1 MTSNM
6 LGLGCAALLALVIG
20 HTAAATDTPD
30 VLYRGYAIVSEP
42 TIDLRSP
49 AGRLPACRDARYW
62 RDYWRSCRNRLSAP
76 AHEAAA
82 DLKSGGCTNSRIPK
96 TSGISGRAH

>member
-6 LGLGCAALLALVIG
+6 LGLGCAVALALVIG

-42 TIDLRSP
+42 TIDPDLQQVVYLRVQ
-49 AGRLPACRDARYW
+49 GRTVLEGLLEILPGTGY
-62 RDYWRSCRNRLSAP
+62 RLSP
-76 AHEAAA
+76 
-82 DLKSGGCTNSRIPK
+82 
-96 TSGISGRAH
+96 